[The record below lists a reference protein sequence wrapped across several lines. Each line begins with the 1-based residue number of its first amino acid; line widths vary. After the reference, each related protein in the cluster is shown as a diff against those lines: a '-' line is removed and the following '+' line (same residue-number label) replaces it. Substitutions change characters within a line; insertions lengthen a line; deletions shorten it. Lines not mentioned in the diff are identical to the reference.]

1 MQHSALLSVMEIW
14 IDVLKWGHP
23 SSYLN
28 LVISL
33 PQALWGIHVFL
44 LAYFQASCVGDC
56 QKGLLMQMRWGYSFL
71 NTWNFLIPNGEFYIT
86 FTQSY
91 INKIKMK
98 TSDPQDLSP
107 SKAGT
112 GNSFS
117 LGLAQMSV
125 WCLMTMLKAAVMYVV
140 LKHPFQGCAK
150 NARAS
155 LILHV
160 FSNDGFDRKKC
171 WVVTL
176 REALW

>member
-1 MQHSALLSVMEIW
+1 
-14 IDVLKWGHP
+14 
-23 SSYLN
+23 
-28 LVISL
+28 
-33 PQALWGIHVFL
+33 
-44 LAYFQASCVGDC
+44 
-56 QKGLLMQMRWGYSFL
+56 
-71 NTWNFLIPNGEFYIT
+71 
-86 FTQSY
+86 
-91 INKIKMK
+91 MK

-107 SKAGT
+107 SEAGT

-140 LKHPFQGCAK
+140 LKHRFQGCAK

-171 WVVTL
+171 
-176 REALW
+176 